1 MKVRIMI
8 VDDSKFIYEDIKQN
22 LEGTDFEV
30 VAYCKDGVSAV
41 ATYPEVR
48 PDIVTMDIIMPNLD
62 GFETAEKIFQMDPE
76 ANIIFLSSLAYEE
89 TMEQAQRLG
98 SADFLF
104 KPLEKEKLI
113 ACLLKIVDTR
123 LNKKAKSQ

>member
-1 MKVRIMI
+1 MKVRVMI
-8 VDDSKFIYEDIKQN
+8 VDDSKFIYEDIRSN

-30 VAYCKDGVSAV
+30 VAYCKDGSNAV

-62 GFETAEKIFQMDPE
+62 GFEAAEKIMEYDPN
-76 ANIIFLSSLAYEE
+76 ANIIFVSSLAYEE

-98 SADFLF
+98 AADFLF
-104 KPLEKEKLI
+104 KPVEKEKLI
-113 ACLLKIVDTR
+113 ASLLKVLDTR
-123 LNKKAKSQ
+123 LNPKTKDQ

>member
-1 MKVRIMI
+1 MKVRVMI
-8 VDDSKFIYEDIKQN
+8 VDDSKFIYEDIRQN
-22 LEGTDFEV
+22 LDGTDFEV
-30 VAYCKDGVSAV
+30 VAYCRDGATAV
-41 ATYPEVR
+41 TTYPEVQ
-48 PDIVTMDIIMPNLD
+48 PDIVTMDIIMPNMD
-62 GFETAEKIFQMDPE
+62 GFEAAEKIFQMDPN

-104 KPLEKEKLI
+104 KPVEKEKLI

-123 LNKKAKSQ
+123 LNKKSKNQ